1 MLSKK
6 IKAFGFSLILVAV
19 TLLPQFLLAANLNDA
34 MGTLSNAG
42 NKAGTGDAEVE
53 NVVGSIINAA
63 LSMVGLI
70 FLVLMIYGGFLW
82 MTARGD
88 ESAIEK
94 AQKIISA
101 AVVGLVVI
109 MAAYAITFF
118 VTSRLESAA

>member
-1 MLSKK
+1 MLSTK
-6 IKAFGFSLILVAV
+6 IKAFGLSLAMIALS
-19 TLLPQFLLAANLNDA
+19 LLPQFLLAANLNDA